1 MYDAGIDGNDNVS
14 PTDVRHDDD
23 SVDNMGAAEVYDVR
37 YGRQDSG
44 NGCNQVGGEEVGGG
58 SEKHETSVLIEHID
72 NRVSIVPKSNV
83 SFLLFHFFIV
93 NVMILTIVYN
103 LFTRLMMMMKT
114 SRNYQEIWNL
124 ILSLELHFLVCT

>member
-1 MYDAGIDGNDNVS
+1 
-14 PTDVRHDDD
+14 
-23 SVDNMGAAEVYDVR
+23 
-37 YGRQDSG
+37 
-44 NGCNQVGGEEVGGG
+44 VGGG

-83 SFLLFHFFIV
+83 CFLLFHFFIV

-103 LFTRLMMMMKT
+103 LFTRLMMMMMKT

-124 ILSLELHFLVCT
+124 ILSLELHFLVVCHALD